1 MRLLFMLKCALR
13 VGLVITSLFAL
24 IPSLV
29 QAGSLTRVQLQQ
41 RMGDSLTV
49 GEQLT
54 ALPVWPVFHRNMT
67 APGSMKLYAYMF
79 ETIDIE
85 PVAGYGGKPIN
96 ILVVMN
102 PAGKFMD
109 VRLLSHNEPIFQAP
123 AANALL
129 AGFAEQYI
137 DLTMHHSIQVLGYK
151 AQRVFDDQKATL
163 HGVSAGTVSVTAMD
177 RAIMEAAS
185 QVAYAKLDDP
195 KAKRDTGQAR
205 GPDDKF
211 ERMGWNQLVAAKLV
225 QPISWTNK
233 QVEQRFA
240 STPMAG
246 KDAEGMIRPTGVAVD
261 LWVSLV
267 GLPQVGRN
275 LLDAAGWREVRA
287 LRESG
292 VQVLAVMDSGR
303 YPATSSLS
311 TPTGRA
317 TRLVAQQGGQR
328 FNLKELSY
336 THGVRLSGQYSGV
349 GTSAVL
355 RMFATEPHAGLDLAK
370 PVTLDLNLTRGPGE
384 ADQPQVEVQWQHN
397 IAIPNIASW
406 QPVRETPAWLR
417 VWEQRKVDLVI
428 LAMGLLVLTL
438 ALVYQKWLSASQ
450 KRLTT
455 YRTIYLVFTL
465 VFVGWA
471 AQGQLTIVNITSL
484 ASALLEGRSG
494 EFLLSDPMAIVLWAF
509 VGISLLVWGRGTFCG
524 WLCPFGAF
532 QELLSMLA
540 KALRIKP
547 QQFHRK
553 VDAALKNVKYVLL
566 AVIAVAVVV
575 GGPWADKIVEI
586 EPFKTS
592 ISMGFQR
599 DWPYVAW
606 AVACLTLS
614 VLVFRGY
621 CRYICPLGAALA
633 VMGKLRL
640 LKWIPRRAE
649 CGTPCQTC
657 RHGCGYQAIT
667 VVGKVDYD
675 ECFQCLDCVA
685 DYQDD
690 QRCLPLIR
698 ERKASTSVPPKVIPI
713 QPVSLHV

>member
-1 MRLLFMLKCALR
+1 MRLLLMLMSVLR
-13 VGLVITSLFAL
+13 VWLVIAGFFAL
-24 IPSLV
+24 QPSLV
-29 QAGSLTRVQLQQ
+29 QAGSLTREQLQQ
-41 RMGDSLTV
+41 RMGESLTV
-49 GEQLT
+49 GEQLI

-67 APGSMKLYAYMF
+67 APGSMKLYAYLF
-79 ETIDIE
+79 ETVDIE

-195 KAKRDTGQAR
+195 KAKRDATQTR

-211 ERMGWNQLVAAKLV
+211 ERMGWAQLVAAKLV

-240 STPMAG
+240 ATPMAG

-292 VQVLAVMDSGR
+292 VQVLAVMDNSR
-303 YPATSSLS
+303 YPATGSLS
-311 TPTGRA
+311 TATGRA

-328 FNLKELSY
+328 FNLKELPY
-336 THGVRLSGQYSGV
+336 TQGVRMSGQHSGV
-349 GTSAVL
+349 GSSAVL
-355 RMFATEPHAGLDLAK
+355 RMFATEPNAGLDLAQ

-384 ADQPQVEVQWQHN
+384 ADQPQAEVQWQHH

-406 QPVRETPAWLR
+406 QPVRETAAWLR
-417 VWEQRKVDLVI
+417 VWEQRKVDLAI
-428 LAMGLLVLTL
+428 LVLGLVVLSVAL
-438 ALVYQKWLSASQ
+438 AYQKWL
-450 KRLTT
+450 
-455 YRTIYLVFTL
+455 
-465 VFVGWA
+465 
-471 AQGQLTIVNITSL
+471 
-484 ASALLEGRSG
+484 
-494 EFLLSDPMAIVLWAF
+494 
-509 VGISLLVWGRGTFCG
+509 
-524 WLCPFGAF
+524 
-532 QELLSMLA
+532 
-540 KALRIKP
+540 
-547 QQFHRK
+547 
-553 VDAALKNVKYVLL
+553 
-566 AVIAVAVVV
+566 
-575 GGPWADKIVEI
+575 
-586 EPFKTS
+586 
-592 ISMGFQR
+592 
-599 DWPYVAW
+599 
-606 AVACLTLS
+606 
-614 VLVFRGY
+614 
-621 CRYICPLGAALA
+621 
-633 VMGKLRL
+633 
-640 LKWIPRRAE
+640 
-649 CGTPCQTC
+649 
-657 RHGCGYQAIT
+657 
-667 VVGKVDYD
+667 
-675 ECFQCLDCVA
+675 
-685 DYQDD
+685 
-690 QRCLPLIR
+690 
-698 ERKASTSVPPKVIPI
+698 
-713 QPVSLHV
+713 